1 MIAVVSV
8 LLVLTASLIVI
19 RVAIST
25 EERSAASR

>member
-19 RVAIST
+19 RVEIST